1 MRNADEHLH
10 SPLPGPQSSM
20 ECLAATR
27 RGARSTCGFRISGR
41 GSPQGQ
47 GRWTVEALREHT
59 ALLPDHPA
67 EGKIAL
73 TLEFKWQISML
84 CTVISQAGAVA
95 SKECSRA
102 EIQECAVPA

>member
-1 MRNADEHLH
+1 MLRNPNCERKSLGLQRIWGA
-10 SPLPGPQSSM
+10 GPRTKEAS
-20 ECLAATR
+20 L
-27 RGARSTCGFRISGR
+27 GR
-41 GSPQGQ
+41 
-47 GRWTVEALREHT
+47 T

-102 EIQECAVPA
+102 EI